1 MNRREFLKKGL
12 EGIVIASVLLI
23 SNCSKNPVDSES
35 NKEDSLI
42 YISGS
47 LNIKFTAQS
56 FSHKDFNIRV
66 EEGIVIIGLK
76 SIDYLNAYY
85 IAKSFR
91 YRWGEREFSDEEKKE
106 GKDREFIF
114 HFPAHPDMEFI
125 AISYSNDIN
134 IEYAEP
140 VWTYFLIN

>member
-1 MNRREFLKKGL
+1 MNRREFLKKGY
-12 EGIVIASVLLI
+12 ISLI
-23 SNCSKNPVDSES
+23 IIITLIFNCSKNPVDSES
-35 NKEDSLI
+35 NENDSLI

-47 LNIKFTAQS
+47 LNIKFTAQA

-66 EEGIVIIGLK
+66 EEGIVITGLK
-76 SIDYLNAYY
+76 SIDSLNAYY
-85 IAKSFR
+85 TAKSFV

-114 HFPAHPDMEFI
+114 HFPAHPNMEFI
-125 AISYSNDIN
+125 ADVYSNDIN

-140 VWTYFLIN
+140 VWTYIIS

>member
-1 MNRREFLKKGL
+1 MNRREFLKKGYV
-12 EGIVIASVLLI
+12 GIIIIITLI
-23 SNCSKNPVDSES
+23 LNCSKNPVDSGS
-35 NKEDSLI
+35 NENDSLI

-47 LNIKFTAQS
+47 LNIKFTAQA

-66 EEGIVIIGLK
+66 EEGIVITGLK
-76 SIDYLNAYY
+76 SIDSLNAYY

-91 YRWGEREFSDEEKKE
+91 YRWGEKEFSDEEKKE

-125 AISYSNDIN
+125 ANVYQNDIN

-140 VWTYFLIN
+140 IWTYIIS